1 MKITVK
7 FLSTPS
13 ARRATCYVMVGLTD
27 VQKFL
32 STPSARR
39 ATDHLASTPAG
50 ALEVLAGEVLAQGRC
65 VAGLIDDDS
74 HVENLLQ
81 EKSCF

>member
-1 MKITVK
+1 MRNTAVAAGN
-7 FLSTPS
+7 FD
-13 ARRATCYVMVGLTD
+13 GLAQLFPD
-27 VQKFL
+27 SL
-32 STPSARR
+32 
-39 ATDHLASTPAG
+39 HLLYQLRIHHLPSTPAG

-65 VAGLIDDDS
+65 VAGLIDDGS